1 MEFPHA
7 AVLFLRSNRNTPD
20 FMQIELRTPGGSVSY
35 KIPVAKMQNYTVDV
49 MLNKRLLILLP
60 FYLFVVEKS
69 LKECEANSDKLA
81 DLLISLRTIVKGLD
95 ALLLLGDID
104 DAVS

>member
-1 MEFPHA
+1 
-7 AVLFLRSNRNTPD
+7 
-20 FMQIELRTPGGSVSY
+20 
-35 KIPVAKMQNYTVDV
+35 MQNYTVDV